1 MSPETE
7 GNIAKRVCN
16 VISTGRLSDEE
27 LTCCVLAL
35 GWICDQ
41 RNKVSDIDSS
51 IIQEVF
57 ETIRDIDDYYP
68 VLTAMKQEK
77 PRSVATKMVNGD
89 ILNVE
94 EE

>member
-1 MSPETE
+1 MY
-7 GNIAKRVCN
+7 
-16 VISTGRLSDEE
+16 
-27 LTCCVLAL
+27 
-35 GWICDQ
+35 
-41 RNKVSDIDSS
+41 SS

-89 ILNVE
+89 LLNVE
-94 EE
+94 QEQFLITKLER